1 MPTSRCRRNPAGL
14 VHDSFE
20 QAGWEIET
28 AADTQSVKRLAPVA
42 CKTDKIDCHRAAA
55 RTVPIHTAPVR
66 V

>member
-1 MPTSRCRRNPAGL
+1 

-42 CKTDKIDCHRAAA
+42 CKTDKIDCHSAAA